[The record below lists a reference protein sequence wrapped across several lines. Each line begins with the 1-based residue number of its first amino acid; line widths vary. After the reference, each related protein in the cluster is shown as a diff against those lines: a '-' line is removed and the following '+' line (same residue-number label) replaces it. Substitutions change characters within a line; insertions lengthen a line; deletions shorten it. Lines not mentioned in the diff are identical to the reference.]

1 MIDAWLAKNDP
12 EMTMVKVTTTKPKAQ
27 KSICSGTIQKEG
39 VVKSRYIPKAVK
51 REVYKRDHG
60 QCRFVST
67 EGRRCGEKTK
77 LQYDHVELFAR
88 GGSQNSDNLRLMCPV
103 HNGLLAELVLGRDFV
118 RMKKKECGV
127 ETW

>member
-12 EMTMVKVTTTKPKAQ
+12 EMTMVIEKTSKSKAV

-39 VVKSRYIPKAVK
+39 AGKSRYISKAVK
-51 REVYKRDHG
+51 REVYIRDDG
-60 QCRFVST
+60 QCSYVSS

-88 GGSQNSDNLRLMCPV
+88 GGSQDLNNLRLMCPV
-103 HNGLLAELVLGRDFV
+103 HNALLAELALGRDFV
-118 RMKKKECGV
+118 QMKRRECSVGS
-127 ETW
+127 